1 MTTMTKNKTVRGTKQ
16 SMAGTMKAVV
26 IRGFGGPDVLE
37 PTEVPVV
44 EPQPG
49 HLLIKVNAAGLNRLD
64 HSIRQGE
71 IAPELPCHTSW
82 APTPQAK

>member
-49 HLLIKVNAAGLNRLD
+49 HLLIKVNAAGLNRWITPSDRARSPL
-64 HSIRQGE
+64 SFRG
-71 IAPELPCHTSW
+71 HTSW